1 MIIREGSRGRAV
13 RDVQLRL
20 LALGYD
26 LEDAERSAVY
36 GPATTSAVRAFQ
48 QQRGLLV
55 DGIVGPETWRELV
68 EASWRLGDRV
78 LYLRSPQIRGD
89 DVRELQARLSA
100 LGFDTGRIDGIF
112 GPRTAASVRDFQT
125 NYGIPPDGIVAKST
139 VRALAGLPHLAHAS
153 VPPAA
158 RVRER
163 EALRRIGGMA
173 GLRIALDPGHGGGD
187 SGSTGP
193 SGATEAACAYAIVRE
208 LEAALAAAGAAVYLT
223 RDEQSAR
230 TDTERAALAN
240 GVRADLFISVHAA
253 SHEDAAANGAATFY
267 YGNERFES
275 EAGARL
281 AEAAQSAVCALGLTN
296 GRTHAKAFPILRE
309 TRMPAIQ
316 IEPCYISNP
325 HEEALLADAQF
336 RHRLA
341 VAIAGAVSTF
351 VSAPVP
357 A

>member
-1 MIIREGSRGRAV
+1 MVIRPGARGRAV
-13 RDVQLRL
+13 RDIQLRL

-26 LEDAERSAVY
+26 IDDAERATEY
-36 GPATTSAVRAFQ
+36 GPTTTSAVRAFQ

-55 DGIVGPETWRELV
+55 DGVVGPESWRELV

-78 LYLRSPQIRGD
+78 MYLRSPQIRGD
-89 DVRELQARLSA
+89 DVRDLQERLSA

-112 GPRTAASVRDFQT
+112 GPRTAAAVREFQT

-139 VRALAGLPHLAHAS
+139 VRALAGLPHLGHAS

-173 GLRIALDPGHGGGD
+173 GLRVVLDPGHGGD
-187 SGSTGP
+187 DEGSTGP
-193 SGATEAACAYAIVRE
+193 TGVTEAGCVYALARE
-208 LEAALAAAGAAVYLT
+208 LEAALATSGAAVYLT
-223 RDEQSAR
+223 RDLSSAP
-230 TDTERAALAN
+230 TDGERAALAN
-240 GVRADLFISVHAA
+240 SLHADLFISLHVAA
-253 SHEDAAANGAATFY
+253 HDDTAANGAATFY
-267 YGNERFES
+267 YGHERFES

-281 AEAAQSAVCALGLTN
+281 AELAQESVCELGLVD
-296 GRTHAKAFPILRE
+296 GRTHAKTFPILRE

-316 IEPCYISNP
+316 IEPCYVSNP
-325 HEEALLADAQF
+325 REELLLDDPAF
-336 RHRLA
+336 RRRLA
-341 VAIAGAVSTF
+341 TAIAGAVREF
-351 VSAPVP
+351 VSSAVP